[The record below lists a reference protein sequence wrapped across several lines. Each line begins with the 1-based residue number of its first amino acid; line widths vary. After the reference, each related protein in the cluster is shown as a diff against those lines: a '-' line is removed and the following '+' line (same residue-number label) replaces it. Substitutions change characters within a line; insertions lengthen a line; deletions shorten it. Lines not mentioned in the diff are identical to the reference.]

1 MIGRV
6 LDMLGLGPES
16 GGGRQPAPG
25 EELRLA
31 AAAILVE
38 AALTDGEEDTRELDE
53 IRRALGEHFG
63 LDAGEVDRLVAQA
76 TRVARDS
83 VDWNRF
89 TRVLKQGFEAGERL
103 WIMEK
108 LWTVVLADGELH
120 AWEDTLVRQ
129 VASLLAID
137 DRDRALARRRALEGL
152 GQGHA

>member
-6 LDMLGLGPES
+6 LDMLGLAPEA
-16 GGGRQPAPG
+16 GAGQAADPK

-38 AALTDGEEDTRELDE
+38 AALTDGHEDDREFAQ
-53 IRRALGEHFG
+53 IRRALGEQFG
-63 LDAGEVDRLVAQA
+63 LDAGEVERLVAEA
-76 TRVARDS
+76 TRIAHHS

-89 TRVLKQGFEAGERL
+89 TRVLKQGFDADERL

-108 LWTVVLADGELH
+108 LWSVVLADGELH

-129 VASLLAID
+129 VASLLAVD
-137 DRDRALARRRALEGL
+137 DRDRMLARQRALDALGQRRA
-152 GQGHA
+152 